1 MNTMKGLLR
10 RRGLR
15 RPSPRRAGAL
25 LAVASLIA
33 TGAAVA
39 GCSSTSGASA
49 AGGTLTMGFTGAPI
63 SLNPVLGGSGPDGVF
78 PALAYDTLTWLAPDG
93 KLYPD
98 LAVSWT
104 YLGTGHRKFELTL
117 RPDVKF
123 QDGSTMTAKDVVASM
138 DYFLKAGGSHVVYA
152 GDIASVS
159 AVGPL
164 KVLVTYRQPNPDA
177 AETMDQT
184 QYIGFIIGPK
194 GLANPQSLLTSSDG
208 TGQYSYDAS
217 KSVANSEYYYTRNP
231 TYWNPKAQKYSAV
244 EVKDILQPS
253 AMLSAATTGQV
264 QWALGN
270 ASTEAA
276 AKAAGLRVVQAPFF
290 NFGLALSL
298 RNGTVAKPLQSQ
310 DVREAIGYALDRAQL
325 AAAIGTGYAVP
336 SDQISLPGTAGYT
349 PAAAY
354 TYNLAKAKELM
365 AAGGYP
371 DGFPLTLL
379 TESILDP
386 GTQYTQAIA
395 AALGAIGIKA
405 TIQSTGTDMDQ
416 FVSDA
421 FSRKYAAVV
430 YPAAGTDMWQVAE
443 SVLPVSIYNPTDQPE
458 PELQT
463 LLNKAFAASGATQ
476 TELYQQAAVQF
487 NRIAWFIPAF
497 STEELAYV
505 GSSLANVKAS
515 VLDSTTYPTSPIAAD
530 AWHPAS

>member
-1 MNTMKGLLR
+1 MSRTNDPLHRLGMRRPRLR
-10 RRGLR
+10 RL
-15 RPSPRRAGAL
+15 GAS
-25 LAVASLIA
+25 VV
-33 TGAAVA
+33 TAAVIASAAA
-39 GCSSTSGASA
+39 GCSSASGTGAA
-49 AGGTLTMGFTGAPI
+49 AGGGVLTMGFTGAPI

-78 PALAYDTLTWLAPDG
+78 PALAYDTLTWLAPNG
-93 KLYPD
+93 QLYPD
-98 LAVSWT
+98 LATSWT
-104 YLGTGHRKFELTL
+104 YLGTKHLEFELTL
-117 RPDVKF
+117 RPNVKF
-123 QDGSTMTAKDVVASM
+123 QDGSTMTAQDVVASM

-164 KVLVTYRQPNPDA
+164 KVLVTYKQPNPDA
-177 AETMDQT
+177 AATMDQT

-194 GLANPQSLLTSSDG
+194 GLANPQSLLTTSDG
-208 TGQYSYDAS
+208 TGQYNYDAG
-217 KSVANSEYYYTRNP
+217 KSVANNVYYYTRNP
-231 TYWNPKAQKYSAV
+231 TYWNPKAQMYSAI
-244 EVKDILQPS
+244 EVRDILQPS
-253 AMLSAATTGQV
+253 AMLSAVETGQI

-276 AKAAGLRVVQAPFF
+276 AKADGLQVVQAPFF
-290 NFGLALSL
+290 NFGLALSM

-310 DVREAIGYALDRAQL
+310 DVREAIGYALNRAQM
-325 AAAIGTGYAVP
+325 AAAIGTGYAIP

-349 PAAAY
+349 SAAGY

-365 AAGGYP
+365 AEGGYP
-371 DGFPLTLL
+371 NGFPLTLL

-386 GTQYTQAIA
+386 GTQYTQVLAS
-395 AALGAIGIKA
+395 ALSAIGIKA

-421 FSRKYAAVV
+421 FSQKYAAVV

-443 SVLPVSIYNPTDQPE
+443 SVLPVSIYNPAGEPE
-458 PELQT
+458 PKLQA
-463 LLNKAFAASGATQ
+463 LLNSAYAASGATQ
-476 TELYQQAAVQF
+476 TRLYQEAAVQF
-487 NRIAWFIPAF
+487 EQIAWFIPAF

-505 GSSLANVKAS
+505 SAKLANVTAS